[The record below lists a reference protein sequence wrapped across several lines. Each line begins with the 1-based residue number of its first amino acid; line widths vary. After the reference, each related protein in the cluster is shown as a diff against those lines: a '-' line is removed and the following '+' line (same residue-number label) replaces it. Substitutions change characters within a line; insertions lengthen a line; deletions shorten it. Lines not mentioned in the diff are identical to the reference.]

1 MGLSKKEIFNWLR
14 VAIIINNMLKLGKM
28 SQQEQGVGGQGK
40 ITKIMTGGRG
50 GGQKKNQNCSN
61 QILEFT
67 YGKGININL
76 DIPN

>member
-40 ITKIMTGGRG
+40 IKKIMTGGRG
-50 GGQKKNQNCSN
+50 GGQKKIRIVPTKFWN
-61 QILEFT
+61 LHM
-67 YGKGININL
+67 GKASTLI
-76 DIPN
+76 